1 MSKRLLCRQSGQID
15 KLWKTGKIFK
25 KQMEIYLLSGCIE
38 GEQSDKASHLE
49 QKVKQ

>member
-1 MSKRLLCRQSGQID
+1 MFL
-15 KLWKTGKIFK
+15 
-25 KQMEIYLLSGCIE
+25 KQMEIYLLSSCIE